1 MNNLFTWL
9 NKNKDIIHPLI
20 LSSIFHYEF
29 VFIHPFSD
37 GNGRM
42 ARLWQ
47 NALLYNW
54 KNVFEYIPIESKI
67 HKFQSEYY
75 AAIANCNN
83 NGNSNEFITFMLK
96 MIDDIL
102 EELIDTVSIPIT
114 NEDINIKKLLVVM
127 KDTPLSAN
135 EIMDKLNIKSKETL
149 RNMYL
154 DPAIKKGLI
163 NLTIPDKPTSKNQKY
178 YKI

>member
-1 MNNLFTWL
+1 
-9 NKNKDIIHPLI
+9 
-20 LSSIFHYEF
+20 
-29 VFIHPFSD
+29 
-37 GNGRM
+37 
-42 ARLWQ
+42 
-47 NALLYNW
+47 
-54 KNVFEYIPIESKI
+54 
-67 HKFQSEYY
+67 
-75 AAIANCNN
+75 
-83 NGNSNEFITFMLK
+83 MLK

-102 EELIDTVSIPIT
+102 EELIDTASIPIT
-114 NEDINIKKLLVVM
+114 NEDINIKKLLEVM

>member
-1 MNNLFTWL
+1 
-9 NKNKDIIHPLI
+9 
-20 LSSIFHYEF
+20 
-29 VFIHPFSD
+29 
-37 GNGRM
+37 
-42 ARLWQ
+42 
-47 NALLYNW
+47 
-54 KNVFEYIPIESKI
+54 
-67 HKFQSEYY
+67 
-75 AAIANCNN
+75 
-83 NGNSNEFITFMLK
+83 
-96 MIDDIL
+96 
-102 EELIDTVSIPIT
+102 
-114 NEDINIKKLLVVM
+114 M